1 MNNGKYANRKG
12 IATKAMVMILAV
24 MLIVGIS
31 VGGTLA
37 WLSDS
42 TTEVK
47 NTFTTSD
54 IDIEL
59 NETTGGENKEF
70 KMVPGYTIKKDPT
83 VKVIKGSEKC
93 YLFVKVEKSENFDTF
108 MTYEMADGWIQLMD
122 KNEAKVVNVFYRVV
136 DAAEADAS
144 FSVLKNNQ
152 VSVEETV
159 TKEQMNALTT
169 TTYPTLTVTAYAS
182 QYMKNASEN
191 FEAYEAW
198 DNVNYV
204 AE

>member
-70 KMVPGYTIKKDPT
+70 KMVPGYTIEKDPT

-122 KNEAKVVNVFYRVV
+122 KNGAKVVNVFYRVV

-144 FSVLKNNQ
+144 FSVLENNQ

>member
-70 KMVPGYTIKKDPT
+70 KMVPGYTIEKDPT

-122 KNEAKVVNVFYRVV
+122 KNGAKVVNVFYRVV

-144 FSVLKNNQ
+144 FSVLENNQ

-198 DNVNYV
+198 GNVNSV

>member
-144 FSVLKNNQ
+144 FSVLENNQ

-182 QYMKNASEN
+182 QYMKNASES

>member
-70 KMVPGYTIKKDPT
+70 KMVPGYTIEKDPT

-108 MTYEMADGWIQLMD
+108 MTYEMADGWIQLTD
-122 KNEAKVVNVFYRVV
+122 KNGANVVNVFYRVV

-198 DNVNYV
+198 DNVNPV

>member
-70 KMVPGYTIKKDPT
+70 KMVPGYTIEKDPT

-122 KNEAKVVNVFYRVV
+122 KNGAKVVNVFYRVV

-144 FSVLKNNQ
+144 FTVLKDNQ

-198 DNVNYV
+198 GNVNSV